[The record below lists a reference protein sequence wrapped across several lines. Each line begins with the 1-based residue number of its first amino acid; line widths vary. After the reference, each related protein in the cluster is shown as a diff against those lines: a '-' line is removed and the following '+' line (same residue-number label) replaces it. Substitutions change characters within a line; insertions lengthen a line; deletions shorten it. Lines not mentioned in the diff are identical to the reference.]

1 MLARYWRIDGAAVIL
16 RYFLAGIAVTLVS
29 FGIHAWMFQGGAAAA
44 PAADGERY
52 LQAFLEI
59 WDTHRQPGV
68 SWRAVLHV
76 LGLAALPAA
85 VLALRAS
92 RNRDRDRN
100 GEDLLLLYLAVS
112 AAAAVAY
119 YVTVKLAWDAL
130 PLVLIQVIPGRFLD
144 YSIAAGLPLVAGLL
158 LRRRGSGVAVAAV
171 SLLFATPMLAKA
183 VNAAVA
189 RDMLPDGLRI
199 DAEVPTV
206 VLLAGCVAAYVLARR
221 DTPPSAP
228 SSFPIRAGRL
238 VVLACALLAVPL
250 LGRTWAVHGSVGPN
264 PFAPDEAA
272 FWTEVGNDP
281 GMLAVPGGMPSAQI
295 FARRPLLIDAAAL
308 DFIPYVPGAA
318 GAVDEI
324 LDAVY
329 GIDFFDPPPEVRHR
343 GQLLADTS
351 REVWE
356 ARSRGEWQLLG
367 ERFGFAGVLSH
378 GDWVLDLPVTA
389 RADGITYHALAPPRR

>member
-1 MLARYWRIDGAAVIL
+1 M
-16 RYFLAGIAVTLVS
+16 
-29 FGIHAWMFQGGAAAA
+29 
-44 PAADGERY
+44 
-52 LQAFLEI
+52 
-59 WDTHRQPGV
+59 
-68 SWRAVLHV
+68 
-76 LGLAALPAA
+76 
-85 VLALRAS
+85 
-92 RNRDRDRN
+92 
-100 GEDLLLLYLAVS
+100 
-112 AAAAVAY
+112 
-119 YVTVKLAWDAL
+119 
-130 PLVLIQVIPGRFLD
+130 
-144 YSIAAGLPLVAGLL
+144 
-158 LRRRGSGVAVAAV
+158 
-171 SLLFATPMLAKA
+171 
-183 VNAAVA
+183 
-189 RDMLPDGLRI
+189 
-199 DAEVPTV
+199 
-206 VLLAGCVAAYVLARR
+206 
-221 DTPPSAP
+221 
-228 SSFPIRAGRL
+228 
-238 VVLACALLAVPL
+238 PL

-389 RADGITYHALAPPRR
+389 RADGIIYHALAPPRR